1 MGSHYRTNRATP
13 ALLPPAVP
21 LGEGHANQQLHTQIL
36 DKVLVSTT
44 ADIAQDALTR
54 SWSRRLSVSTRAASG
69 REAVMSRSRGRAQV
83 EVVIRGLR
91 PVQRNAP
98 GSDLR
103 MHHRFSEQS
112 ATLMKLF

>member
-1 MGSHYRTNRATP
+1 MGSQYRTNRATP

-21 LGEGHANQQLHTQIL
+21 LGEGHANQRLHTQIL

-44 ADIAQDALTR
+44 ADIAKDALTR

-83 EVVIRGLR
+83 EVVIRGLGSANHVAAET
-91 PVQRNAP
+91 PTSLTTVPIQACAAQRT
-98 GSDLR
+98 R
-103 MHHRFSEQS
+103 E
-112 ATLMKLF
+112 